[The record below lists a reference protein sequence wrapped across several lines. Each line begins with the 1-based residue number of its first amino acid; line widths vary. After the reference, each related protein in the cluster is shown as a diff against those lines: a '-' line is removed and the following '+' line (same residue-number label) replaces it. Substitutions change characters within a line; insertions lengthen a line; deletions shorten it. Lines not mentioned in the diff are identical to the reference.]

1 MGGKCW
7 LQRSCVPAAG
17 RSSLHLR
24 PDICRLPP
32 TVGGCLGDA
41 SQAVVD
47 RPRCA
52 MQVLQ
57 LAVAG
62 CRAVGEFMRQRLL
75 EHTEVGG
82 MDWHAAI
89 ERFALHLAAATQ

>member
-1 MGGKCW
+1 
-7 LQRSCVPAAG
+7 
-17 RSSLHLR
+17 
-24 PDICRLPP
+24 
-32 TVGGCLGDA
+32 
-41 SQAVVD
+41 
-47 RPRCA
+47 